1 MQLLADGKAKDRYQ
15 AITGISIALH
25 ELAQTTGILV
35 VALAQLNRNAA
46 HASPST
52 ADLKESGQ
60 LEQDADAIL
69 LLSDDGEQYQ
79 AVLAKNKDGRVGG
92 IPLAFDKPRQRFLAV
107 TSELEGR

>member
-1 MQLLADGKAKDRYQ
+1 M
-15 AITGISIALH
+15 
-25 ELAQTTGILV
+25 

-46 HASPST
+46 HAAPST

-69 LLSDDGEQYQ
+69 LLAEKLVHNDAGESFQ
-79 AVLAKNKDGRVGG
+79 ARLEKNKEGRTGS
-92 IPLAFDKPRQRFLAV
+92 IPIWFDKERQRFLAV